1 LFSRVGLGMSVLH
14 KINPTVHR
22 AVADAALPL
31 QKIESRSKPWFPTL
45 DKNNNNNNYDTLLSL
60 TVLDAIQSEGGRV
73 EKELIIDG
81 EVMSYAIMRGALQVR
96 THMIEYIHTHLLCE
110 FLSCTVYQ
118 TYI

>member
-1 LFSRVGLGMSVLH
+1 MSVLH

-45 DKNNNNNNYDTLLSL
+45 DKNNPHNSDPRLSL